1 MKSDD
6 VVASVLQLLSEG
18 LSQRCVAVA
27 AGVSRGFVASVA
39 AGGIAANRCSSK
51 QEKTGPP
58 PPPHVTR
65 IRIEQPH
72 RCRGC
77 GGLVYGECYLRRV
90 RKVKAERGAL
100 LARVRSKRPFPPD

>member
-51 QEKTGPP
+51 QEKADP
-58 PPPHVTR
+58 PPPHVD
-65 IRIEQPH
+65 EVLH
-72 RCRGC
+72 RATPSVSRMRGPR
-77 GGLVYGECYLRRV
+77 LRRV
-90 RKVKAERGAL
+90 LPLQCPKGEGRR
-100 LARVRSKRPFPPD
+100 

>member
-51 QEKTGPP
+51 QEKAGPP
-58 PPPHVTR
+58 PPTVTR

-77 GGLVYGECYLRRV
+77 GGLVYGECYLCRV
-90 RKVKAERGAL
+90 RKVKGESGTL
-100 LARVRSKRPFPPD
+100 LARVRSRRSFSPE